1 MTNKSI
7 NLIRNIEGKDKSEK
21 EAIIKEV
28 IDIEFKKIKAQAKLN
43 FKSHN
48 VHIENIAKIENSEEL
63 YEYLMKL
70 SVVDICLIS
79 SIGVDVNFINM
90 IKV

>member
-43 FKSHN
+43 SKSHN